1 VQVAGPASF
10 LQLKVVAKAALP
22 QRQVEAA
29 SYLRKEGQRIQSW
42 VLSQV
47 SDRLAA
53 DPFAKVK
60 DMIQEMVE
68 KLLQEQAQESEHK
81 AWCDT
86 EMAKTKSSLD
96 VKTDRVEE
104 LATRLE
110 KTKAESAKLK
120 REGAELMGE
129 IQALDTAVKEATAM
143 RQAEAET
150 WAAKKKDYETG
161 QQACAAAIKVLR
173 QYYEGKSFVQTAAQ
187 AKDPAG
193 IVGLLEVAESDF
205 SRMYAEGMA
214 AEDAAISEF
223 ETFTQDSKVS
233 RAAKETEVKNKSAE
247 RQRIGNVISASR
259 SSRPSRRTRRSRARR
274 RRRR

>member
-1 VQVAGPASF
+1 MERASEWEAESAERSEELKTLAEAKKILSAQGVDAAEGRLAEVQVVGGPVSF
-10 LQLKVVAKAALP
+10 LRVVAKAALP

-81 AWCDT
+81 AWCDK
-86 EMAKTKSSLD
+86 ETKETDASLD

-104 LATRLE
+104 LATRLA

-120 REGAELMGE
+120 REGAQLMAE

-143 RQAEAET
+143 RQAEAES
-150 WAAKKKDYETG
+150 W
-161 QQACAAAIKVLR
+161 
-173 QYYEGKSFVQTAAQ
+173 
-187 AKDPAG
+187 
-193 IVGLLEVAESDF
+193 
-205 SRMYAEGMA
+205 
-214 AEDAAISEF
+214 
-223 ETFTQDSKVS
+223 
-233 RAAKETEVKNKSAE
+233 
-247 RQRIGNVISASR
+247 
-259 SSRPSRRTRRSRARR
+259 
-274 RRRR
+274 